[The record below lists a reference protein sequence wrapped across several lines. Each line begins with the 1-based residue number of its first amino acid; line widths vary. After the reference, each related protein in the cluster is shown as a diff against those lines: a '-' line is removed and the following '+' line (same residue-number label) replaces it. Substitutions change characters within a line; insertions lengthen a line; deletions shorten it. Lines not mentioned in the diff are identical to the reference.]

1 MMAAELYT
9 DSISIEPYENVLL
22 QLPDELK
29 RKLINSLTS
38 SLDEKEKT
46 NTSKIDK
53 LPKFHGSWGKGMS
66 VEDYCKELRGNF
78 KPREV
83 GTW

>member
-1 MMAAELYT
+1 MSAELYT

-53 LPKFHGSWGKGMS
+53 LPKFHGSWGEGMS
-66 VEDYCKELRGNF
+66 VEDYCKGLRGNF